1 MIADS
6 EIRAV
11 LFPPRESTPGYAAMG
26 EDQGAYN
33 ATSLETEVL
42 AGLPF
47 DAIEGLVSSG
57 IPRPEVLQVLM
68 MADRTYARRKRE
80 LHLSV
85 EESDRLVRAARVLA
99 LAVSVFESRPK
110 AVEWLKRPNGVLGGA
125 RPLDKL
131 ATDIGSRRVEEIL
144 YRIDDVVYS

>member
-1 MIADS
+1 MIPEA

-11 LFPPRESTPGYAAMG
+11 LFPPREPQTAFMG
-26 EDQGAYN
+26 EEQPAYN
-33 ATSLETEVL
+33 ARSLEADVL

-47 DAIEGLVSSG
+47 DAIEGLVASG
-57 IPRPEVLQVLM
+57 ISRSEVLQVLM

-99 LAVSVFESRPK
+99 LAIDVFESRTK
-110 AVEWLKRPNGVLGGA
+110 AVEWLKRANGALGGA

-131 ATDIGSRRVEEIL
+131 ATDLGSRRVEEIL